1 METNHTA
8 PEAGPAPD
16 DVNGDSAAAGP
27 PGNGAGGS
35 APSSGAPG
43 AATPAPGTGFYA
55 WLHRLGLPRR
65 AGWLGGVCAGIGA
78 RLGIDPLIV
87 RGIVVVIALFGAPL
101 VLLYAIAWL
110 LLPDAEGEIHLER
123 LLRGTVDPAIVGIA
137 VMGVIGMLPIVQDGW
152 LGWRWWPEWP
162 SIWFGGVDV
171 LTPFRVLWVL
181 AVIAGAI
188 ALVAWLIRR
197 AAQTSPV
204 SPASSTSTA
213 SSTSPGGG
221 AAPRMASASAAAAPG
236 TAPTATDAA
245 TATTAV
251 YAAPPVAAGPA
262 AASVV
267 PSVAA
272 GAAGTTPEPPVP
284 AEGADAAALAE
295 WRAQHEAWRTSHEEW
310 KRTQQD
316 ADRAAR
322 AQAAAEN
329 KAKALALAAQA
340 DEARRVRRAER
351 PRASAAYV
359 FTVLGLAVIAGSVG
373 AIWAVGSADLSGHIV
388 AVSLAVATLTLAL
401 GMFVAAVSRRR
412 SGFLAFATT
421 VTTVVM
427 LGASVASAVTIIPP
441 SFGIPLVRS
450 GTFVQPIGDA
460 HLTAFA
466 ELEAAPGTPEIE
478 LTQGVGDVHL
488 TILDGTRVTL
498 DARDAGRV
506 QVVSYSNTGA
516 ARSEPALGGEG
527 RIFTL
532 GGDPGASSDATLT
545 VRQQQSGTIYV
556 TIHEEAG
563 R

>member
-1 METNHTA
+1 METNQTA

-16 DVNGDSAAAGP
+16 DAKGDSAAAGQ

-35 APSSGAPG
+35 TPSSGAPG
-43 AATPAPGTGFYA
+43 AATPAPGTGTGFFA
-55 WLHRLGLPRR
+55 WLRRLGLPRR

-87 RGIVVVIALFGAPL
+87 RGIVVVIAVFGAPL

-137 VMGVIGMLPIVQDGW
+137 VMGVIGMLPIMQGGS

-162 SIWFGGVDV
+162 SIWVGGIDV

-181 AVIAGAI
+181 AVIAGVI
-188 ALVAWLIRR
+188 ALVVWLVRR
-197 AAQTSPV
+197 AAQTSPASPV
-204 SPASSTSTA
+204 SPASPTSP
-213 SSTSPGGG
+213 TSPGGG

-236 TAPTATDAA
+236 TAPSPTDAA
-245 TATTAV
+245 TAATATSE
-251 YAAPPVAAGPA
+251 PA
-262 AASVV
+262 
-267 PSVAA
+267 
-272 GAAGTTPEPPVP
+272 VP

-310 KRTQQD
+310 KRTQLD

-340 DEARRVRRAER
+340 DEARRVRREER

-359 FTVLGLAVIAGSVG
+359 FTVLGLALIAGSIA
-373 AIWAVGSADLSGHIV
+373 AIWAVGSADLGGHIV
-388 AVSLAVATLTLAL
+388 AVALAVAALTLAL

-427 LGASVASAVTIIPP
+427 LAASVASAVTIIPP

-460 HLTAFA
+460 HVTAFA
-466 ELEAAPGTPEIE
+466 DLKAAPGTPEIE
-478 LTQGVGDVHL
+478 LTQGIGDVHL
-488 TILDGTRVTL
+488 AILDGTRVTL

-506 QVVSYSNTGA
+506 QVVNYSKDGA
-516 ARSEPALGGEG
+516 ATFEPALSGQG

-545 VRQQQSGTIYV
+545 VRQRQSGTIYV

>member
-43 AATPAPGTGFYA
+43 AATPAPGTGTGFYA
-55 WLHRLGLPRR
+55 WLRRLGLPRR

-137 VMGVIGMLPIVQDGW
+137 VMGVIGMLPIAQDGW

-188 ALVAWLIRR
+188 ALVVWLIRR
-197 AAQTSPV
+197 AAQTAPV
-204 SPASSTSTA
+204 STA
-213 SSTSPGGG
+213 SPTSPTSPGGG
-221 AAPRMASASAAAAPG
+221 AAPRMASATPG
-236 TAPTATDAA
+236 TTL
-245 TATTAV
+245 
-251 YAAPPVAAGPA
+251 
-262 AASVV
+262 
-267 PSVAA
+267 
-272 GAAGTTPEPPVP
+272 EPPVP

-329 KAKALALAAQA
+329 KAKAVALAAQA

-373 AIWAVGSADLSGHIV
+373 AIWAVGSADLGGHIV

-421 VTTVVM
+421 ATTVVM

-466 ELEAAPGTPEIE
+466 EVQGAPGTPEIE

-506 QVVSYSNTGA
+506 QVVDYSKDGVATY
-516 ARSEPALGGEG
+516 EPQLSGRGRVYTVGGEP
-527 RIFTL
+527 RYL
-532 GGDPGASSDATLT
+532 ERRDPHRASAAIGHDL
-545 VRQQQSGTIYV
+545 RD
-556 TIHEEAG
+556 HP
-563 R
+563 